1 MENPKKDSLYAD
13 KQNAIKDF
21 VFDANVADVF
31 EDMIK
36 RSVPGYVAIVA
47 MIGCLAEEY
56 VGKGTHCYDLGCS
69 LGEVSMSIANNVQ
82 ADNVKIIAV
91 DNSEAM
97 VEKCRTNLE
106 KIKSRVPVD
115 IVCNDIKNVDITN
128 ASMVVLNFTLQFV
141 EQDQRRGLLQKI
153 YDGLCPGG
161 ILVISEKIIF
171 KDEKEQELQI
181 KLHET
186 FKKINGY
193 SELEIAQKRTALENV
208 LRPDSMEEH
217 MDRLR
222 SEGFKNI
229 HVWFQCFNFVSMVAF
244 K

>member
-1 MENPKKDSLYAD
+1 MDNPKKDSLYAG
-13 KQNAIKDF
+13 KQNTIKDF
-21 VFDANVADVF
+21 VFDAKVVNVFD
-31 EDMIK
+31 DMIK
-36 RSVPGYVAIVA
+36 RSVPGYAAIVA

-69 LGEVSMSIANNVQ
+69 LGAVSMSMSSNIQ
-82 ADNVKIIAV
+82 ADNVRIIAV

-97 VEKCRTNLE
+97 VEKYRTNL
-106 KIKSRVPVD
+106 KKTKSRVPVD
-115 IVCNDIKNVDITN
+115 IVRGDIKDVAITN
-128 ASMVVLNFTLQFV
+128 ASMVVLNFTLQFF
-141 EQDQRRGLLQKI
+141 EQEQRKNLLQKI

-171 KDEKEQELQI
+171 KDKKEQELQV

-208 LRPDSMEEH
+208 LRPDTMEEH
-217 MDRLR
+217 MERLR
-222 SEGFKNI
+222 SAGFKNI